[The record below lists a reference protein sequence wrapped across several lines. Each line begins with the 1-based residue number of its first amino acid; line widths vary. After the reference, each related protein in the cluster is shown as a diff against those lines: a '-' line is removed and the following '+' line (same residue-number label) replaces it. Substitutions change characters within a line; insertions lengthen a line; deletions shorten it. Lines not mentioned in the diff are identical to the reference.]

1 MRVWGIILRFTNVI
15 VQKIK
20 NTKSPGTIC
29 QVTILLLRI
38 YLQAWN
44 LTSGWKTATE
54 VQNYIT
60 KIGAVMSLAVVN
72 KYLDFN
78 DYVTPIK
85 SYIDD
90 RYYLYLT
97 PTFNKVSRIY
107 LQQNEAVLN
116 DDYLGISSASKHK
129 YFNVE
134 KFIIDNSILPS
145 KYISFALMLGPS
157 KNNYSRSVFTIMGL
171 FGSVGGVY
179 GLLQSIWGVL
189 VGFVSSQIML
199 ASVFRRLYY
208 TNKTNVDNLA
218 INIED
223 RSRRVTCKPI
233 EENKEQD
240 LKINNTMMKRIEVRP
255 PLEVQ
260 IDYEDNNRDQPTTD
274 PNNK

>member
-1 MRVWGIILRFTNVI
+1 
-15 VQKIK
+15 
-20 NTKSPGTIC
+20 
-29 QVTILLLRI
+29 
-38 YLQAWN
+38 
-44 LTSGWKTATE
+44 
-54 VQNYIT
+54 
-60 KIGAVMSLAVVN
+60 
-72 KYLDFN
+72 
-78 DYVTPIK
+78 
-85 SYIDD
+85 
-90 RYYLYLT
+90 
-97 PTFNKVSRIY
+97 
-107 LQQNEAVLN
+107 
-116 DDYLGISSASKHK
+116 
-129 YFNVE
+129 
-134 KFIIDNSILPS
+134 
-145 KYISFALMLGPS
+145 MLGPS

-260 IDYEDNNRDQPTTD
+260 IDYEDTQILIFWILINLAFLYWIL
-274 PNNK
+274 